1 MPGPESLTAADRAQL
16 EECGIPLAEAERQL
30 ALLGGDAAASGT
42 SGAGGAPAAPRLLR
56 PATVGD
62 GIERIRDEEVPGLLA
77 RAREAQRQGRFL
89 KFVPASGAASRM
101 FRSFAAVAE
110 RFPDGSQ
117 KSIRAAAD
125 KGDTDAREVLDLV
138 ARLPAMALGQELE
151 HRRAGVLT
159 RLADTT
165 AARDL
170 TPLFGLFFSG
180 DPNGSGLAAL
190 PKGLLPFHWAGDRP
204 RTAFA
209 EQLAEGQHYLRDENG
224 ESRFHFTVA
233 GEFRSQF
240 TGALEGARRDLAGG
254 GERLDVAFSEQ
265 LPSTHAL
272 ALDEAGLPARTAE
285 GHLLLR
291 PAGHGALLG
300 NLAATGGDLV
310 FVKNIDNLLPGDR
323 HADVARWKR
332 ILAGKLLEVAGTRG
346 GSDSGGRPWRVCGVV
361 ANSGEPGGGPFW
373 VEGKDGG
380 ASLQIVESAEV
391 AAGDAGQLA
400 LFRGSTHFNPV
411 DLVVSLRDPAGE
423 PWELERFVDPT
434 RALVAPKSEGG
445 RRLRVYERPG
455 LWNGAMAGWNTL
467 FVEVPAWTFAP
478 VKTVLD
484 LARPEHLD
492 PTRLGL
498 RKR

>member
-30 ALLGGDAAASGT
+30 ALLAGDAAASGRPHAT
-42 SGAGGAPAAPRLLR
+42 RLLR

-62 GIERIRDEEVPGLLA
+62 GIERIEEDEISGLLA
-77 RAREAQRQGRFL
+77 RAREAQAGGRFL

-101 FRSFAAVAE
+101 FRSLAAVAE
-110 RFPDGSQ
+110 RFPEGSHQ
-117 KSIRAAAD
+117 AIRAAAD
-125 KGDTDAREVLDLV
+125 EGDTDAREVLDLV

-151 HRRAGVLT
+151 HRRAGVLA
-159 RLADTT
+159 RLADVT
-165 AARDL
+165 AAPDL
-170 TPLFGLFFSG
+170 TPLFELFFAATEHG
-180 DPNGSGLAAL
+180 APLATY
-190 PKGLLPFHWAGDRP
+190 PKGLLPFHWAGDRS

-209 EQLAEGQHYLRDENG
+209 EQLDEGTHYLRDAG
-224 ESRFHFTVA
+224 GTSRFHFTVA

-240 TGALEGARRDLAGG
+240 AGALEGARRDLAGG
-254 GERLDVAFSEQ
+254 GEHLDVAFSEQ

-332 ILAGKLLEVAGTRG
+332 ILAGKLLEVAGTHG

-434 RALVAPKSEGG
+434 RALVAAKSEGG